1 MRMVDLIEKKQDKEV
16 LTSAEINWIIDG
28 YTNERIPDYQMSA
41 LLMAIYFNGMTD
53 EELQA

>member
-41 LLMAIYFNGMTD
+41 LLMVHPQIIQTPSENP
-53 EELQA
+53 